1 MAKTINNYQIISKIA
16 SGGMSEVYLAQ
27 DINTGKKV
35 ALKIL
40 DAKLSIDPEYLGRFK
55 KEASICKQLDHEN
68 IVKIISYGTFND
80 SYYIAYEYIQ
90 GVTLDK
96 YIKQNDLTVSQI
108 ESISVQILKALSYA
122 HLKNIIHRDIKPSNI
137 IIEDQTVKILDF
149 GIAKQQLA
157 ATMTKTGLFMGS
169 PHYVSPEQIE
179 GHDIDNRSDIYSFG
193 IVLYEMIQGTVP
205 FSAETPWGI
214 IRAHLDKKEPEI
226 TKDVPIYLKEVVSKC
241 LSKRKQDRFRSA
253 DEIIAVILNKEEIG
267 RQTVIIDR
275 ERINRDEPKREKKK
289 LSLRKKL
296 AIVLPIVFIVVWF
309 LTGTIFFYVG
319 NDQLN
324 NNSYVYAS
332 LNYRIARIF
341 LIPNAASNL
350 NFSLEKEYI
359 LILNLLNE
367 GKYKDAADATNLIKE
382 KFPEYKKINEVAVE
396 LDKLYNE
403 KKIQYEAYI
412 EKKDYENAKK
422 LLVEMDAV
430 RLGDDSF
437 VKDELVKLDSLIEF
451 KNLITQAN
459 NNFTG
464 KKYESMY
471 KSLEEAQNIF
481 PEHNDIKS
489 FYQKIESMYA
499 NLKNTYNIDFKKGSF
514 TNCKSILNEM
524 ISIKRGDDSFSQEQL
539 LVIELYL
546 ESDNYIKEANALA
559 AALKFDD
566 AIKLIDEAVG
576 KNPEYE
582 KLKESSKE
590 IKSKKSK
597 NATYLA
603 KINDIQNVLNSGDI
617 LSAYSQANEL
627 LKASGISKVIS
638 SKDLNR
644 LKSIK
649 NTAYDQ
655 GKHIVANSVS
665 FNLYDSSDWQSKN
678 INNVFG
684 IKMYQIGFSG
694 WAHAVDN
701 KSGFTSFAV
710 SIGNNWEIKLIL
722 TTGDRLIN
730 TKTGE
735 NSIVAERRENPGAL
749 VDVARNG
756 QSYTISAENRNFV
769 ITINSMGVDD
779 YWFSSLNITVNA
791 Q

>member
-1 MAKTINNYQIISKIA
+1 
-16 SGGMSEVYLAQ
+16 
-27 DINTGKKV
+27 
-35 ALKIL
+35 
-40 DAKLSIDPEYLGRFK
+40 
-55 KEASICKQLDHEN
+55 
-68 IVKIISYGTFND
+68 
-80 SYYIAYEYIQ
+80 
-90 GVTLDK
+90 
-96 YIKQNDLTVSQI
+96 
-108 ESISVQILKALSYA
+108 
-122 HLKNIIHRDIKPSNI
+122 
-137 IIEDQTVKILDF
+137 
-149 GIAKQQLA
+149 
-157 ATMTKTGLFMGS
+157 
-169 PHYVSPEQIE
+169 
-179 GHDIDNRSDIYSFG
+179 
-193 IVLYEMIQGTVP
+193 
-205 FSAETPWGI
+205 
-214 IRAHLDKKEPEI
+214 
-226 TKDVPIYLKEVVSKC
+226 
-241 LSKRKQDRFRSA
+241 
-253 DEIIAVILNKEEIG
+253 
-267 RQTVIIDR
+267 
-275 ERINRDEPKREKKK
+275 
-289 LSLRKKL
+289 
-296 AIVLPIVFIVVWF
+296 
-309 LTGTIFFYVG
+309 
-319 NDQLN
+319 
-324 NNSYVYAS
+324 
-332 LNYRIARIF
+332 
-341 LIPNAASNL
+341 
-350 NFSLEKEYI
+350 
-359 LILNLLNE
+359 
-367 GKYKDAADATNLIKE
+367 
-382 KFPEYKKINEVAVE
+382 
-396 LDKLYNE
+396 
-403 KKIQYEAYI
+403 
-412 EKKDYENAKK
+412 
-422 LLVEMDAV
+422 
-430 RLGDDSF
+430 
-437 VKDELVKLDSLIEF
+437 
-451 KNLITQAN
+451 
-459 NNFTG
+459 
-464 KKYESMY
+464 
-471 KSLEEAQNIF
+471 
-481 PEHNDIKS
+481 
-489 FYQKIESMYA
+489 
-499 NLKNTYNIDFKKGSF
+499 
-514 TNCKSILNEM
+514 M

-559 AALKFDD
+559 ATLKFDD

-665 FNLYDSSDWQSKN
+665 FNLYESSGWQNKN
-678 INNVFG
+678 INNMFG
-684 IKMYQIGFSG
+684 VKMYQIGFRG

>member
-665 FNLYDSSDWQSKN
+665 FNLYEGSYYQEKN
-678 INNVFG
+678 INNIFGKKLFKLKIVKGSPKGIDKYSSATISIDNVEVFTVISNNFNIDAAIWG
-684 IKMYQIGFSG
+684 AKDFLS
-694 WAHAVDN
+694 WA
-701 KSGFTSFAV
+701 K
-710 SIGNNWEIKLIL
+710 NNHPDSLVVIAQ
-722 TTGDRLIN
+722 N
-730 TKTGE
+730 
-735 NSIVAERRENPGAL
+735 NS
-749 VDVARNG
+749 
-756 QSYTISAENRNFV
+756 SYTINKSNKSFV
-769 ITINSMGVDD
+769 IIIDSVSITNDSLFNSMIV
-779 YWFSSLNITVNA
+779 NINIK
-791 Q
+791 